1 MLREPEEIWP
11 SSILE
16 LLPEKSLHKRT
27 QKTRI
32 RPKVFKFLQG
42 INNEDALRLE
52 SVLVQSL
59 PWSGVSTSLNER
71 HEKNLVE

>member
-1 MLREPEEIWP
+1 MLRELEEIWP

-16 LLPEKSLHKRT
+16 LLAEKSLHKRT

-32 RPKVFKFLQG
+32 GPKVFKFLQG
-42 INNEDALRLE
+42 INNEDTLRLE

-59 PWSGVSTSLNER
+59 PWSGVSTSINER